1 MPLGLPPVPALKQI
15 TTIIIQKVEKKSN
28 EHRRFNRGSHCNI
41 RTVHRHRSLASLVL
55 AGAGFCVPCPVRL
68 VVGLAGYVQE
78 QSWMID
84 STICLLLGIQKSER
98 ELPPG
103 WDPTPDPVAITAD
116 VPIPVPTTED
126 PAEEEKQSPSAE
138 PEKKSG
144 RNKIDRGKVLA
155 LHRAGWSNKKIA
167 DEMACSEASVSM
179 ILKEE
184 K

>member
-1 MPLGLPPVPALKQI
+1 MSKERMVQVTKEEYENLIRDQH
-15 TTIIIQKVEKKSN
+15 TVELL
-28 EHRRFNRGSHCNI
+28 
-41 RTVHRHRSLASLVL
+41 T
-55 AGAGFCVPCPVRL
+55 
-68 VVGLAGYVQE
+68 GYVQE

-103 WDPTPDPVAITAD
+103 WDPEPESETV
-116 VPIPVPTTED
+116 TED
-126 PAEEEKQSPSAE
+126 IPLPAMEEPVEEEKQSPPPAE

-144 RNKIDRGKVLA
+144 RKKIDRGKVMA

-167 DEMACSEASVSM
+167 DEMACSEALISI

-184 K
+184 SGKYN

>member
-1 MPLGLPPVPALKQI
+1 MSKERMVQVTKDEYENLIRDQH
-15 TTIIIQKVEKKSN
+15 TVELL
-28 EHRRFNRGSHCNI
+28 
-41 RTVHRHRSLASLVL
+41 T
-55 AGAGFCVPCPVRL
+55 
-68 VVGLAGYVQE
+68 GYVQE
-78 QSWMID
+78 QSRMID

-103 WDPTPDPVAITAD
+103 WDPEPESETV
-116 VPIPVPTTED
+116 TED
-126 PAEEEKQSPSAE
+126 IPLPAMEEPVEEEKQSPPSAE

-144 RNKIDRGKVLA
+144 RKKIDRGKVLA

>member
-1 MPLGLPPVPALKQI
+1 MSKERMVQVTKDEYENLIRDQH
-15 TTIIIQKVEKKSN
+15 TVELL
-28 EHRRFNRGSHCNI
+28 
-41 RTVHRHRSLASLVL
+41 T
-55 AGAGFCVPCPVRL
+55 
-68 VVGLAGYVQE
+68 GYVQE

-103 WDPTPDPVAITAD
+103 WDPEPESETVTAD
-116 VPIPVPTTED
+116 IPLPVSAMEE
-126 PAEEEKQSPSAE
+126 AEEEKQSPPSAE

-144 RNKIDRGKVLA
+144 RKKIDRGKVLA

-167 DEMACSEASVSM
+167 DEMACSEASISI

-184 K
+184 SGKYN

>member
-1 MPLGLPPVPALKQI
+1 MSKERMVQVTKDEYKDLIRDQH
-15 TTIIIQKVEKKSN
+15 TVELL
-28 EHRRFNRGSHCNI
+28 
-41 RTVHRHRSLASLVL
+41 T
-55 AGAGFCVPCPVRL
+55 
-68 VVGLAGYVQE
+68 GYVQE
-78 QSWMID
+78 QSWIID
-84 STICLLLGIQKSER
+84 STICLLLGIQKSEC

-103 WDPTPDPVAITAD
+103 WDPEPESETVTAD
-116 VPIPVPTTED
+116 IPLPVPAMEE
-126 PAEEEKQSPSAE
+126 AEEEKPAE

-144 RNKIDRGKVLA
+144 RKKIDRGKVLA

>member
-1 MPLGLPPVPALKQI
+1 MSKERMVHVTKDEYENLIRDQH
-15 TTIIIQKVEKKSN
+15 TVELL
-28 EHRRFNRGSHCNI
+28 
-41 RTVHRHRSLASLVL
+41 TV
-55 AGAGFCVPCPVRL
+55 
-68 VVGLAGYVQE
+68 YVQE

-103 WDPTPDPVAITAD
+103 WDPEPESETVTAD
-116 VPIPVPTTED
+116 IPLPVSAMEE
-126 PAEEEKQSPSAE
+126 AEEEKQSPPSAE

-144 RNKIDRGKVLA
+144 RKKIDRGKVLA

-167 DEMACSEASVSM
+167 DEMACSEASISI

-184 K
+184 SGKYN

>member
-1 MPLGLPPVPALKQI
+1 MSKERMVQVTKEEYENLIRDQH
-15 TTIIIQKVEKKSN
+15 TVELL
-28 EHRRFNRGSHCNI
+28 
-41 RTVHRHRSLASLVL
+41 T
-55 AGAGFCVPCPVRL
+55 
-68 VVGLAGYVQE
+68 GYVQK
-78 QSWMID
+78 QGWMAD
-84 STICLLLGIQKSER
+84 SMVCLLLGIQEPKH

-103 WDPTPDPVAITAD
+103 WDPEPESETV
-116 VPIPVPTTED
+116 TENISLPAMEE
-126 PAEEEKQSPSAE
+126 PAEKEKQSPPPAE

-144 RNKIDRGKVLA
+144 RKKIDRGKVMA

>member
-1 MPLGLPPVPALKQI
+1 MMSKERMVQVTKEEYENLIRDQH
-15 TTIIIQKVEKKSN
+15 TVELL
-28 EHRRFNRGSHCNI
+28 
-41 RTVHRHRSLASLVL
+41 T
-55 AGAGFCVPCPVRL
+55 
-68 VVGLAGYVQE
+68 GYAQE

-103 WDPTPDPVAITAD
+103 LEPEPESETVTAD
-116 VPIPVPTTED
+116 IPLPVPAMEE
-126 PAEEEKQSPSAE
+126 AEEEKQSPPSAE

-144 RNKIDRGKVLA
+144 RKKIDRGKVLA

-167 DEMACSEASVSM
+167 DEMVCSEASVSM

>member
-1 MPLGLPPVPALKQI
+1 MSKERMVQVTKDEYENLIRDQH
-15 TTIIIQKVEKKSN
+15 TVELL
-28 EHRRFNRGSHCNI
+28 
-41 RTVHRHRSLASLVL
+41 T
-55 AGAGFCVPCPVRL
+55 
-68 VVGLAGYVQE
+68 GYVQE

-103 WDPTPDPVAITAD
+103 WDPEQESETVTVDIPLPVSAM
-116 VPIPVPTTED
+116 EE
-126 PAEEEKQSPSAE
+126 AEEEKQSPPSAD

-144 RNKIDRGKVLA
+144 RKKIDRGKVLA

-167 DEMACSEASVSM
+167 DEMACSEASISM

>member
-1 MPLGLPPVPALKQI
+1 MSKERMVQVTKEEYENLIRDQH
-15 TTIIIQKVEKKSN
+15 TVELL
-28 EHRRFNRGSHCNI
+28 
-41 RTVHRHRSLASLVL
+41 T
-55 AGAGFCVPCPVRL
+55 
-68 VVGLAGYVQE
+68 GYVQE

-103 WDPTPDPVAITAD
+103 WDPEPESETV
-116 VPIPVPTTED
+116 TED
-126 PAEEEKQSPSAE
+126 IPLPAMEEPVEEEKQSPPAE

-144 RNKIDRGKVLA
+144 RKKIDRGKVMA

-167 DEMACSEASVSM
+167 DEMACSEASISI

-184 K
+184 SGKYN

>member
-1 MPLGLPPVPALKQI
+1 MSKERMVQVTKEEYENLIRDQH
-15 TTIIIQKVEKKSN
+15 TVELL
-28 EHRRFNRGSHCNI
+28 
-41 RTVHRHRSLASLVL
+41 T
-55 AGAGFCVPCPVRL
+55 
-68 VVGLAGYVQE
+68 GYVQK
-78 QSWMID
+78 QGWMAD
-84 STICLLLGIQKSER
+84 SMVCLLLGIQEPKH

-103 WDPTPDPVAITAD
+103 WDPEPESETV
-116 VPIPVPTTED
+116 TENISLPAMEE
-126 PAEEEKQSPSAE
+126 PAEKEKQSPPRAE

-144 RNKIDRGKVLA
+144 RKKIDRGKVMA

>member
-1 MPLGLPPVPALKQI
+1 MSKERMVQVTKDEYENLIRDQH
-15 TTIIIQKVEKKSN
+15 TVELL
-28 EHRRFNRGSHCNI
+28 
-41 RTVHRHRSLASLVL
+41 T
-55 AGAGFCVPCPVRL
+55 
-68 VVGLAGYVQE
+68 GYVQE

-103 WDPTPDPVAITAD
+103 WDPEPESETVTAD
-116 VPIPVPTTED
+116 IPLPVPAMEE
-126 PAEEEKQSPSAE
+126 AEEEKQSPPSAE

-144 RNKIDRGKVLA
+144 RKKIDRGKVLA
-155 LHRAGWSNKKIA
+155 LHRAGWSSKNIA
-167 DEMACSEASVSM
+167 AEMKCSEASVSM